1 MQCGLLRFVRIDVF
15 VVCGALSISRNCM
28 HDFIYVCTSILM
40 PTIRI
45 NNTKVDYYLNF
56 IISGRG
62 VQKSLSRIFQYKS
75 IAHLDY
81 NIITMLRCVMNTI
94 IYSNDWRRAAA
105 AAAAT
110 TSRRKSSNKVYRN
123 PAGSQ
128 ATHPTQV
135 NINNN
140 NNCTIGPIC
149 WSKQSKR
156 RDGWRGPLEKFRM
169 KND

>member
-1 MQCGLLRFVRIDVF
+1 
-15 VVCGALSISRNCM
+15 
-28 HDFIYVCTSILM
+28 M

-94 IYSNDWRRAAA
+94 IYSND
-105 AAAAT
+105 
-110 TSRRKSSNKVYRN
+110 
-123 PAGSQ
+123 
-128 ATHPTQV
+128 
-135 NINNN
+135 
-140 NNCTIGPIC
+140 
-149 WSKQSKR
+149 
-156 RDGWRGPLEKFRM
+156 
-169 KND
+169 